1 MEHGMKLKSALA
13 TALLPAMAIMLAPVA
28 SLASAPM
35 AAQRQAPGFY
45 RIHVGRFEVTA
56 LLDGTHMFPV
66 DQLAVGAKP
75 GEADNLLA
83 QRYLASPVEGM
94 INAFLVNT
102 GDRLILIDT
111 GAGDLYGKEAGGLS
125 EALRASGYAP
135 EQVDDIFIT
144 HLHEDHV
151 GGLVKDG
158 RMVFPNAIVH
168 VSKRDYDF
176 WTDDKNQAGVSA
188 LLKPFFPAVQGVLRP
203 YSAIGHVV
211 PFDAAEADLIPGL
224 RPVAAPGHTPG
235 HTTYLLHDGKDA
247 MLFWGDTVHVA
258 GVQFDDPH
266 VAVKYDWK
274 VPAAIASRDTLY
286 AEAVKNGWWI
296 AAAHISFPGLG
307 HIAAKGANAYTWI
320 PANDTLNR

>member
-1 MEHGMKLKSALA
+1 MTLKSALMA
-13 TALLPAMAIMLAPVA
+13 ALLPSMAVMLVPATSQA
-28 SLASAPM
+28 AAPM
-35 AAQRQAPGFY
+35 ASQRQAPGFY
-45 RIHVGRFEVTA
+45 RMHVGRFEVTA
-56 LLDGTHMFPV
+56 LLDGTHPFPV
-66 DQLAVGAKP
+66 DQLAFGAKP
-75 GEADNLLA
+75 RETDKLLA

-125 EALRASGYAP
+125 AALRASGYSP
-135 EQVDDIFIT
+135 EQIDDIFIT

-158 RMVFPNAIVH
+158 RMVFPNATVH
-168 VSKRDYDF
+168 ISKRDYDF
-176 WTDDKNQAGVSA
+176 WTDDSHQAEVGA

-203 YSAIGHVV
+203 YIAAGRVV
-211 PFDAAEADLIPGL
+211 PFSEGEGDLIPGL
-224 RPVAAPGHTPG
+224 RPIAAPGHTPG

-266 VAVKYDWK
+266 IAIKYDWK
-274 VPAAIASRDTLY
+274 VPGAIASRDRLL
-286 AEAVKNGWWI
+286 AEAVKNGWWV
-296 AAAHISFPGLG
+296 AGAHISFPGIG
-307 HIAAKGANAYTWI
+307 HIAAKGRNAYAWV
-320 PANDTLNR
+320 PANYTLNR